1 MEKLNDAGSNPALGT
16 KFLKQVNM
24 NNLTVLIYYIYIVV
38 ICSLTGYVVFILNE
52 SVWWFIPAF
61 LLIQISPNSKK

>member
-1 MEKLNDAGSNPALGT
+1 
-16 KFLKQVNM
+16 M
-24 NNLTVLIYYIYIVV
+24 NNLTVLIYYIYVVV